1 MHELAITQAV
11 VDAVVARTGAVAIDR
26 VRLEI
31 GKLSGVVPD
40 SVRFCFDLVADG
52 TPLQGALLEIAEP
65 PGRGR
70 CRDCAAAFDVDDPIV
85 LCPACD
91 SANVEILAG
100 RGLRIVSWDVRPTWA
115 APAAAPETER
125 R

>member
-11 VDAVVARTGAVAIDR
+11 VDAVVQRTGGAGIGA

-40 SVRFCFDLVADG
+40 SVRFCFDLVAEG
-52 TPLQGALLEIAEP
+52 TPLHGARLEIVEP

-85 LCPACD
+85 LCPGCD
-91 SANVEILAG
+91 SADVEVLAG
-100 RGLRIVSWDVRPTWA
+100 RDLRIISVEVRATCA
-115 APAAAPETER
+115 APAAVPARQPR
-125 R
+125 